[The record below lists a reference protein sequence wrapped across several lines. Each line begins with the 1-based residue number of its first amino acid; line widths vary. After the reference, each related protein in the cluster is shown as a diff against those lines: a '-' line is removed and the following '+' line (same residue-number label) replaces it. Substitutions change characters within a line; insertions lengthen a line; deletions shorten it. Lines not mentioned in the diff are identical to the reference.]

1 MGSNVLGAKVSVLK
15 QKMELLG
22 INSHDFLIPGRF
34 HHFFCP
40 KVSPPFYYFVN
51 LSLHLLIK
59 LFPFFF
65 WLKYFST

>member
-1 MGSNVLGAKVSVLK
+1 MGSNVLGAKVSLLK

-40 KVSPPFYYFVN
+40 KVSPPFYNLVN
-51 LSLHLLIK
+51 RSLHLLITI
-59 LFPFFF
+59 FSFFF
-65 WLKYFST
+65 FFFNC